1 MDKTLPAMRL
11 LPSVA
16 TAPMTHA
23 APVQGTAVSC
33 AALGVVGL
41 DAVVLGAAFAIDP
54 GPPRGAPV

>member
-1 MDKTLPAMRL
+1 MDTTLRAMSL
-11 LPSVA
+11 LPSGG

-33 AALGVVGL
+33 AALRGVVLGV
-41 DAVVLGAAFAIDP
+41 VVLGAAFGIDP